1 MMSFR
6 VFAAGL
12 LTVIAYQIAVA
23 AFVVF
28 FMLHCGCAEAHGQ
41 YGADTAGAV
50 AWRAGE

>member
-41 YGADTAGAV
+41 DRADTAGAV
-50 AWRAGE
+50 ARLSGD